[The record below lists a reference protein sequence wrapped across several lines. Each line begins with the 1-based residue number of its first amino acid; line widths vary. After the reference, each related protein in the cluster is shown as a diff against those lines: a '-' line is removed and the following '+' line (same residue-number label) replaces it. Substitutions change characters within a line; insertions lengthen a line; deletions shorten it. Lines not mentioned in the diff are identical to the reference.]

1 MTRRILTFSLLIVLS
16 AASLFASTLEDYRRR
31 IGDVQKTVETMK
43 GIVEAD
49 ATGPDYTAYLNSAER
64 EIKTAI
70 PESEKIEI
78 GGTTVETA
86 NGWIKKSFDQL
97 HESASKA
104 DRLKILSSVG
114 ERLSGINASLKELEA
129 ATASDR
135 SKNDDKQKLGEI
147 LHREEY
153 QKVVESEKSVF
164 QRFLEW
170 IIDWLRDIFPSANIA
185 PVDPSGFQP
194 LSVVLQV
201 LVYAL
206 VIGAIGFLIYKFAPA
221 IAERFRKKE
230 REARSSRVILG
241 EHIDELTSATDLF
254 SEAERL
260 ARNGDLRG
268 AIRKGYVALLC
279 DLADRKV
286 IGLAR
291 HKTNRD
297 YLRDVRKRSS
307 LFERMKCA
315 TGSFE
320 RHWYGFRDPSNKDWE
335 EFTEQYRAAVSEA
348 HQ

>member
-1 MTRRILTFSLLIVLS
+1 MMRKALPSSFLVFLVT
-16 AASLFASTLEDYRRR
+16 ASLFASTVEDYRRR
-31 IGDVQKTVETMK
+31 VGDAQKTVETMK

-49 ATGPDYTAYLNSAER
+49 ATGPDYAAYLNSAER
-64 EIKTAI
+64 EIKAAM
-70 PESEKIEI
+70 PESEKIEV
-78 GGTTVETA
+78 GNTSVDTA

-97 HESASKA
+97 HETTTKS
-104 DRLKILSSVG
+104 DRLKILASVS
-114 ERLSGINASLKELEA
+114 ERLSGINASLNELET
-129 ATASDR
+129 ATAADR

-147 LHREEY
+147 LQREEY
-153 QKVVESEKSVF
+153 QKVVETEKSIF

-170 IIDWLRDIFPSANIA
+170 VVDWLRDIFPQANIA

-194 LSVVLQV
+194 MSVVLQV

-206 VIGAIGFLIYKFAPA
+206 VIGAVGFLIYKFAPA

-230 REARSSRVILG
+230 SEAKSSRVILG
-241 EHIDELTSATDLF
+241 EHIDEMTSASDLF

-307 LFERMKCA
+307 LFERMKRA

-320 RHWYGFRDPSNKDWE
+320 RHWYGFRDPSAQDWE
-335 EFTEQYRAAVSEA
+335 EFTEQYRAAVIEA
-348 HQ
+348 RQ